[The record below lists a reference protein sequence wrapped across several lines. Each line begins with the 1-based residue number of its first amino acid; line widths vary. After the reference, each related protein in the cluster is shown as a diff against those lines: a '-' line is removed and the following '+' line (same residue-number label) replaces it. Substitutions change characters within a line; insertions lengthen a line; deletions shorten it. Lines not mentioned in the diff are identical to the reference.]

1 MQETLLS
8 KQAGA
13 GVSRWWSCSS
23 ALLALLLFAALGMA
37 QLNTGNISGT
47 VTDQSG
53 GTAPG
58 VNVTVRN
65 VETGVTRSLQTNAA
79 GRYDALALPVGNYEV
94 DAQLAGFQRSVRSGI
109 TLTLGRTAVV
119 DFVLQVGEVTQSVTI
134 TGEAAQVET
143 TTATVTNLVD
153 ERRVLEIPLNNRD
166 LTQLAFQNALVLR
179 TPTGAPGTRNAS
191 GGTGDHLSVAGMRG
205 NMNTYLLDGVSN
217 ADISGNSQSATTA
230 YSGAETV
237 KEFQVITNNYS
248 AEYQSKPGA
257 IVSAVTK
264 SGTNQFHGSLF
275 EFLRNDN
282 LDAYSWAAKAR
293 QVDPVKPEFKRNQ
306 FGGSLGGP
314 ILRDKTFFFTSYEGL
329 RERIGESLTF
339 RVPTAAGRR
348 GLLGP
353 NLYDP
358 NRPER
363 FNRADFDAGITP
375 IVVNPIVVPY
385 LNLLPLPGEGGTAL
399 LQELRDPVTGLLDGR
414 AEVSGPRNTQTTGD
428 FAAVKVDHQF
438 VDQRKGFLAFT
449 WNIDNSVLNRVD
461 AFPGQAS
468 AVGEETAKRVYSGR
482 HTSIWTPTVLNEFV
496 FGFTR
501 TEPSQSHPVNEPDW
515 ANFNGVD
522 LRFGRD
528 RERMGQITFCANSC
542 IENVGFP
549 RDRSL
554 FFQDFWTFR
563 DNVSMTRTDHTLKF
577 GAEINPIRL
586 VMDQVG
592 GSYNGVYNFDTFH
605 RFLTADV
612 LRLEQDVPAGTPLP
626 SGQVVQATKIFS
638 YRQTQ
643 MAFYFQDNWKVRP
656 SLTLNLG
663 LRYEFLT
670 SAEEAENRFSNLVN
684 ITDLVPTLGV
694 NFDNPTKRNFSPRIG
709 FAWAPEAGGK
719 SAVRGGFGVYYEL
732 PTIVYWRSHSQELV
746 PFVVAGFLDKDVA
759 ISKFGLPGV
768 AFPHGPETLTREL
781 AQVPSY
787 RMWENANHPSYVYRW
802 SFSLEREFGNW
813 FASAAYNG
821 SRGVHLLTQADANQA
836 KWDGYPNNPPNTE
849 LHWTEQLSRADS
861 PTRAGASILQTPL
874 NPSFNNIWVIAPR
887 GSSFYHGL
895 NLSVQ
900 RRLTAGLQMQASYN
914 YSKNIDFGAGSTNQ
928 GDGLPQNQ
936 RIDLYW
942 QHGRMKGLSLIDV
955 RHNFVSSFT
964 YDLPRTSFTGV
975 LGAVVNGWQT
985 NGVLTLSGGTPFT
998 VYDSNNR
1005 QRDAMRKNGRI
1016 TPNLIANGNTNP
1028 VTGNPDQWF
1037 DPQQFIPS
1045 TCRAGVYCYNGNV
1058 PDPALGFQVGYW
1070 GQVGSNTLISDG
1082 VANFDFSLSKNIP
1095 ITESMRVQFRS
1106 EFFNLTNSPS
1116 YRIPA
1121 NAEATPF
1128 NSNGTRTS
1136 TAGRIDSTRN
1146 SERQIQ
1152 LALKFI
1158 F

>member
-1 MQETLLS
+1 MQGTWFEKQALTRAWSRGSVLLAFLLS
-8 KQAGA
+8 A
-13 GVSRWWSCSS
+13 V
-23 ALLALLLFAALGMA
+23 LGMA

-53 GTAPG
+53 GAAPG
-58 VNVTVRN
+58 ATVTVRN

-79 GRYDALALPVGNYEV
+79 GRYEALALPVGNYEV
-94 DAQLAGFQRSVRSGI
+94 DAQLAGFQRAVRSGI
-109 TLTLGRTAVV
+109 TLTLGRNAVV
-119 DFVLQVGEVTQSVTI
+119 DFVLQVGEVTQAITI

-143 TTATVTNLVD
+143 TTATVTQLVD

-166 LTQLAFQNALVLR
+166 LTQLAFQNALVLK
-179 TPTGAPGTRNAS
+179 TPTGEPGARNAS

-205 NMNTYLLDGVSN
+205 NMNTYMLDGVSN

-282 LDAYSWAAKAR
+282 LDAYRWDSKAR
-293 QVDPVKPEFKRNQ
+293 SPDPVKAEFKRNQ

-314 ILRDKTFFFTSYEGL
+314 IIRDKTFFFTSYEGL
-329 RERIGESLTF
+329 RERIGENQVITL
-339 RVPTAAGRR
+339 PTAAGRR

-363 FNRADFDAGITP
+363 FNRAEYDAGITP
-375 IVVNPIVVPY
+375 IVVNPIIVPY
-385 LNLLPLPGEGGTAL
+385 LNLLPVPGTGNTPL
-399 LQELRDPVTGLLDGR
+399 LRELTDPATGLPDGR
-414 AEVSGPRNTQTTGD
+414 AEAASPRNTSTTGD
-428 FAAVKVDHQF
+428 FAAIKIDHQF

-449 WNIDNSVLNRVD
+449 WNLDNSVLRRID

-468 AVGEETAKRVYSGR
+468 AVGEETFKRVYSAR

-501 TEPSQSHPVNEPDW
+501 TAPSQSHPQNEPDW
-515 ANFNGVD
+515 SNVNGVD
-522 LRFGRD
+522 LRFGRN
-528 RERMGQITFCANSC
+528 RERMGQITFGNDV
-542 IENVGFP
+542 ETVGFP
-549 RDRSL
+549 RDRSE

-563 DNVSMTRTDHTLKF
+563 DNVSISRTNHTLKF

-605 RFLTADV
+605 RFLTGDV
-612 LRLEQDVPAGTPLP
+612 NRLEQDVPAGTPLP
-626 SGQVVQATKIFS
+626 SGQIVQATKIFS
-638 YRQTQ
+638 YRQKQ

-656 SLTLNLG
+656 TLTLNLG

-670 SAEEAENRFSNLVN
+670 SAEEDENRFSNLVH
-684 ITDLVPTLGV
+684 ITDLVPTVGV
-694 NFDNPTKRNFSPRIG
+694 NFENPTKRNFSPRFG
-709 FAWAPEAGGK
+709 FAWSPGGSGK
-719 SAVRGGFGVYYEL
+719 SAVRGGFGIYYEL

-759 ISKFGLPGV
+759 INQFGLTGV
-768 AFPHGPETLTREL
+768 DFPHGPETLSREL
-781 AQVPSY
+781 AGVPSY
-787 RMWENANHPSYVYRW
+787 RMWENENHPAYAYRW
-802 SFSLEREFGNW
+802 SFSLEREFFGNW
-813 FASAAYNG
+813 LGSIAYNG
-821 SRGVHLLTQADANQA
+821 SRGVHLYTQGDANQA

-849 LHWTEQLSRADS
+849 LHWTERLSRADT
-861 PTRAGASILQTPL
+861 PTRAGRSVLQPAL
-874 NPSFNNIWVIAPR
+874 NPSFNNIWLISPR

-895 NLSVQ
+895 NVSVQ
-900 RRLTAGLQMQASYN
+900 RRLSAGLQMQASYN
-914 YSKNIDFGAGSTNQ
+914 FSKNIDYGAGSSNQ

-936 RIDLYW
+936 RIDNTW
-942 QHGRMKGLSLIDV
+942 QHGRMKGLSLIDF
-955 RHNFVSSFT
+955 RQNFVTSFT

-975 LGAVVNGWQT
+975 LGAIVNGWQT
-985 NGVLTLSGGTPFT
+985 NGVLTFTSGSPFT

-1005 QRDAMRKNGRI
+1005 QRDAMRKAGRNR
-1016 TPNLIANGNTNP
+1016 PNLIANGNTNP
-1028 VTGNPDQWF
+1028 VTGNPDAWF
-1037 DPQQFIPS
+1037 DVNQFIPS
-1045 TCRAGVYCYNGNV
+1045 TCRANVYCYNEANV
-1058 PDPALGFQVGYW
+1058 GVPALGFQVGYW
-1070 GQVGSNTLISDG
+1070 GQLGSNTLISDG
-1082 VANFDFSLSKNIP
+1082 LANFDFSLSKNIP
-1095 ITESMRVQFRS
+1095 LNETMRFQFRS

-1116 YRIPA
+1116 FRIPA
-1121 NAEATPF
+1121 NTGATIT
-1128 NSNGTRTS
+1128 NNNGSRSSN
-1136 TAGRIDSTRN
+1136 AGRIDSVRN

-1152 LALKFI
+1152 FALKFI